1 MRVRGKTAQLAAN
14 KLVDKAQVLKTSKAI
29 KFAKKGQG
37 KVTYKVISVKKK
49 NRNFTKYIKYSAKKK
64 GFVVAKG
71 MKKGEYKVKVKIKAA
86 GNKNYKAVT
95 KAATFKV
102 IVN

>member
-1 MRVRGKTAQLAAN
+1 M
-14 KLVDKAQVLKTSKAI
+14 
-29 KFAKKGQG
+29 
-37 KVTYKVISVKKK
+37 KKK
-49 NRNFTKYIKYSAKKK
+49 KKNFTKYIKYSAKKK